1 MHSSSKNPIYPW
13 HFEKSIAESY
23 QEVPSS
29 CFTHT
34 DYTGKVNFR
43 QVWLFQGT
51 LRVRSWAAIPP
62 WCRVSEVSHDE
73 RWHPQVRG
81 GAGREGHA
89 SGYIFRGDRWSVR
102 AVISPGLLDTSQ
114 ELPAV
119 CQSLTHFH
127 GDPAT
132 WVKSSCLS
140 LHPPAGEFIY
150 WKPSVEFKSG
160 SRSNTQ
166 TQQWCVLN
174 KYQIL

>member
-13 HFEKSIAESY
+13 HFEKSITESC

-81 GAGREGHA
+81 GAGREGQDYSIHHRSCQLYVSHWHTFMEIQPREWRAAA
-89 SGYIFRGDRWSVR
+89 SVCTHLQASL
-102 AVISPGLLDTSQ
+102 STENHLLNSSLD
-114 ELPAV
+114 LD
-119 CQSLTHFH
+119 LTH
-127 GDPAT
+127 
-132 WVKSSCLS
+132 
-140 LHPPAGEFIY
+140 
-150 WKPSVEFKSG
+150 
-160 SRSNTQ
+160 R
-166 TQQWCVLN
+166 LN
-174 KYQIL
+174 NDVF